1 MVLASF
7 HDIAHGLELADRIL
21 VLSGGKLVFS
31 GTADLFISQEIPQRF
46 FSLEPVHFIDGEGR
60 DHLAFI

>member
-1 MVLASF
+1 MIST
-7 HDIAHGLELADRIL
+7 
-21 VLSGGKLVFS
+21 LSGGKLVFS

-46 FSLEPVHFIDGEGR
+46 FSLEPVHFTDGEER